1 MLVASAGCSTP
12 LRDADY
18 YLERFEK
25 GLSSGGVRFV
35 SVCRA
40 DDDDDR
46 GFVQLG
52 SKLNV
57 TYDDGG
63 GHQGGLCVVS

>member
-18 YLERFEK
+18 YLDRFEK
-25 GLSSGGVRFV
+25 GLLSGGVLFV
-35 SVCRA
+35 
-40 DDDDDR
+40 DDNDDR
-46 GFVQLG
+46 GFVLLG
-52 SKLNV
+52 RKLNV

-63 GHQGGLCVVS
+63 GHQGGLCVW